1 VHSTKAL
8 SGVLG
13 CDDMEGLL
21 ETANEIQDPERRFRV
36 LDAILKV
43 SAFSRGLGGEGISL
57 EQRLKICNRLTNPRD
72 RDATSKKFMKMSL
85 QSTRVSEI
93 AAAANSGNTLLSSA
107 ARKTL
112 TSKAARRTSAHD
124 SVPHTTH
131 MCVRP
136 VHADHLSSQLTDVY
150 KLDGEKRIP
159 VCDSVSVCGAN
170 ERGMP
175 KHSCLGKPKVPPGTK
190 KREEN
195 FRSGSSKNGA
205 SLSVYNCG
213 VVVRDGW
220 YHPNAQNFKRGGQ

>member
-72 RDATSKKFMKMSL
+72 RDATSKKVMKMSL

-131 MCVRP
+131 MCVRL

-190 KREEN
+190 KRTSEVA
-195 FRSGSSKNGA
+195 R
-205 SLSVYNCG
+205 
-213 VVVRDGW
+213 VRME
-220 YHPNAQNFKRGGQ
+220 QV